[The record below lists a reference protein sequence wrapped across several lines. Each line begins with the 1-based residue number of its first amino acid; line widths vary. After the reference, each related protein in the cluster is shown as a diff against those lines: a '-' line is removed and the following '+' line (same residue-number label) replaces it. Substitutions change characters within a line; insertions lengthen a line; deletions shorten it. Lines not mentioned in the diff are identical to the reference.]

1 MGLLKVSGTIQLRG
15 RYHAKIRVPAALK
28 DLYDGKEFY
37 QKSLRTSDAKTAEK
51 EVRAILAVMD
61 AQLDQA
67 KAEEGWRA
75 LARHL
80 PPDQRALLDKAGGLS
95 GLLEEFEQSKKALAF
110 LEAGKPADAGTFDIE
125 GGEVDYVKGDSFI
138 VQKTGA
144 PPSKVL
150 IDEVANPEELQV
162 HQAEHHAASA
172 AIRAQ
177 TNARG
182 RVLRQIG
189 QDVDLVG
196 DVFSLRDL
204 VEDWAPSVDSHTAE
218 NGRTYVRR
226 FTELHGEIGLQD
238 ITGAHLR
245 EFADALKG
253 LPKVQSGKRRDMT
266 IQQLIADAK
275 KTGADTIGYA
285 TQKKYFDMLKG
296 LMSHAV
302 GRRFIEADPWAGMK
316 LVKPK
321 VKHSVEKARRAF
333 TGEEVGKILEF
344 VKGSNADQ
352 YGSTTVD
359 RWAPW
364 IAAYHGLRI
373 QEACQLRTN
382 DFKEIGGVWSMKI
395 TDEGEDQK
403 TKNAAS
409 VRWVPVHPALI
420 TAGLRG
426 VVEARPADTFAFNQF
441 GRYAKK
447 LEEMTPDTRG
457 RVSADYGKRFSYLLR
472 SKLGIK
478 DPKAVFHSFRHRFQD
493 ACDNANISDAHRRY
507 LTGRANKDAVEGGY
521 GDGAGMRYLFDSLKQ
536 VDPISD

>member
-1 MGLLKVSGTIQLRG
+1 MKKVADTIQLRG
-15 RYHAKIRVPAALK
+15 RYHVKIAIPESIRGHWAGK
-28 DLYDGKEFY
+28 DVY
-37 QKSLRTSDAKTAEK
+37 QKSTRSTDPVAAAKEARRI
-51 EVRAILAVMD
+51 RAIMD
-61 AQLDQA
+61 LQLEQA

-95 GLLEEFEQSKKALAF
+95 GLLQEFERDKRALAF
-110 LEAGKPADAGTFDIE
+110 IEAGKPADADMFAIE
-125 GGEVDYVKGDSFI
+125 DGPDGAPVKVVTDSF
-138 VQKTGA
+138 T
-144 PPSKVL
+144 
-150 IDEVANPEELQV
+150 DPEELQV
-162 HQAEHHAASA
+162 EVAEHRAASA

-189 QDVDLVG
+189 QNVDLVG

-204 VEDWAPSVDSHTAE
+204 VEDWAPSVDAHTAE

-245 EFADALKG
+245 EFTDALKG

-275 KTGADTIGYA
+275 KAGAETIGYA

-302 GRRFIEADPWAGMK
+302 GRRFVEVDPWAGMK

-321 VKHSVEKARRAF
+321 VKHSAEKARRAF

-344 VKGSNADQ
+344 VKGSNTDQ

-373 QEACQLRTN
+373 QETCQLRTN

-420 TAGLRG
+420 AAGLRG
-426 VVEARPADTFAFNQF
+426 VVEARPADAFAFNQF

-447 LEEMTPDTRG
+447 FEEMTPDTRG

-521 GDGAGMRYLFDSLKQ
+521 GDGAGMKYLFDSVKL
-536 VDPISD
+536 VDPLAP

>member
-1 MGLLKVSGTIQLRG
+1 MKKVADTIQLRG
-15 RYHAKIRVPAALK
+15 RYHVKIAIPESIRGRWAGK
-28 DLYDGKEFY
+28 DVY
-37 QKSLRTSDAKTAEK
+37 QKSTRSTDPVAAAREARRI
-51 EVRAILAVMD
+51 RAIMD
-61 AQLDQA
+61 AQLEKA

-80 PPDQRALLDKAGGLS
+80 PPDQRALLENAGGLS
-95 GLLEEFEQSKKALAF
+95 GLLKEYERDKRALAF
-110 LEAGKPADAGTFDIE
+110 IEAGKPADAGAFDVE
-125 GGEVDYVKGDSFI
+125 GGEVEYVKGDSFV

-150 IDEVANPEELQV
+150 IDQFADSEELQV
-162 HQAEHHAASA
+162 QQAEHRAASA

-189 QDVDLVG
+189 QNVDLVG

-204 VEDWAPSVDSHTAE
+204 VEDWAPSVDAHTAE

-226 FTELHGEIGLQD
+226 FTELHGELGLQD

-245 EFADALKG
+245 EFTDALKG

-275 KTGADTIGYA
+275 KAGAETIGYA

-302 GRRFIEADPWAGMK
+302 GRRFVEADPWTGMK

-321 VKHSVEKARRAF
+321 VKNSVEKARRAF

-382 DFKEIGGVWSMKI
+382 DFEEVGGVWSMKI

-403 TKNAAS
+403 TKNVAS

-420 TAGLRG
+420 DAGLRG
-426 VVEARPADTFAFNQF
+426 VVEARPADAFAFNQF
-441 GRYAKK
+441 GRYAKN

-472 SKLGIK
+472 SKLDIK

-493 ACDNANISDAHRRY
+493 SCDNANISDAHRRY
-507 LTGRANKDAVEGGY
+507 LTGRANRDAVEGGY
-521 GDGAGMRYLFDSLKQ
+521 GDGAGMKYLFDSLKQ
-536 VDPISD
+536 VNPLAP

>member
-1 MGLLKVSGTIQLRG
+1 MKKVADTIQLRG
-15 RYHAKIRVPAALK
+15 RYHVKIAIPESIRAHWAGK
-28 DLYDGKEFY
+28 DVY
-37 QKSLRTSDAKTAEK
+37 QKSTRSTDPVAAAKEARRI
-51 EVRAILAVMD
+51 RAIMD
-61 AQLDQA
+61 AQLEQA

-95 GLLEEFEQSKKALAF
+95 GLLDEFERSKKALAF
-110 LEAGKPADAGTFDIE
+110 LEAGKPADAGAFDV
-125 GGEVDYVKGDSFI
+125 EVGPR
-138 VQKTGA
+138 GA
-144 PPSKVL
+144 PTKVL
-150 IDEVANPEELQV
+150 IDELADPEELQLQ
-162 HQAEHHAASA
+162 QAENHAASA

-204 VEDWAPSVDSHTAE
+204 VEDWAPSVDAHTAE

-245 EFADALKG
+245 EFTDALKG
-253 LPKVQSGKRRDMT
+253 LPKVQSGKRREMT
-266 IQQLIADAK
+266 IQQLVADAK

-302 GRRFIEADPWAGMK
+302 GRRFVEADPWVGMK

-321 VKHSVEKARRAF
+321 VKHSAEKARRAF

-373 QEACQLRTN
+373 QEACQLRTK
-382 DFKEIGGVWSMKI
+382 DFEEIGGVWSMKI

-420 TAGLRG
+420 AAGLRG
-426 VVEARPADTFAFNQF
+426 VVEARPADAFAFNQF

-507 LTGRANKDAVEGGY
+507 LTGRANRDAVEGGY

-536 VDPISD
+536 VDPLDH

>member
-1 MGLLKVSGTIQLRG
+1 MALPRVDGTIQLRG
-15 RYHAKIRVPAALK
+15 RYHAKIRVPEAIRKHWRGK
-28 DLYDGKEFY
+28 DVY
-37 QKSLRTSDAKTAEK
+37 QKSLKTSDPKIAEK
-51 EVRAILAVMD
+51 EVRAIRAIMD
-61 AQLDQA
+61 AQQDQA
-67 KAEEGWRA
+67 KAEDGWRA

-80 PPDQRALLDKAGGLS
+80 PPDQKALLDKAGGLS
-95 GLLEEFEQSKKALAF
+95 GLLGEFEQSKKALAF
-110 LEAGKPADAGTFDIE
+110 FEAGKPADAGAFDV
-125 GGEVDYVKGDSFI
+125 EVGPKG
-138 VQKTGA
+138 A
-144 PPSKVL
+144 PSKVL
-150 IDEVANPEELQV
+150 INEFADPEELQIQ
-162 HQAEHHAASA
+162 QAEHYAASVA
-172 AIRAQ
+172 LRAQ

-189 QDVDLVG
+189 QDVDLDG

-204 VEDWAPSVDSHTAE
+204 IEDWAPSVDAHTAE

-226 FTELHGEIGLQD
+226 FTELHGEIGLLE

-245 EFADALKG
+245 EFTDALKG

-266 IQQLIADAK
+266 VQQLIADAK
-275 KTGADTIGYA
+275 KTGADTISYA

-302 GRRFIEADPWAGMK
+302 GRRFVEADPWAGMK

-321 VKHSVEKARRAF
+321 VKHSAEKARRAF
-333 TGEEVGKILEF
+333 TAEEVGKILEF

-409 VRWVPVHPALI
+409 VRWVPAHPALI
-420 TAGLRG
+420 DAGLRG
-426 VVEARPADTFAFNQF
+426 VVEARPADAFAFNQF

-472 SKLGIK
+472 TKLGIK

-521 GDGAGMRYLFDSLKQ
+521 GDGAGMKYLFDSLKQ
-536 VDPISD
+536 VDPLAR